1 MSDRKLPR
9 LLQTPAVLLLLVW
22 MLVPLGMTLYFS
34 FSRYVL
40 NNLRKPEWTTRNSK
54 TIKHAY
60 ACIREQV
67 LEELESDSTIDIVY
81 SSIVS
86 PDLTSNA
93 IYEEVK
99 YQAFKYVEDNY
110 NELSWLIN
118 ND

>member
-1 MSDRKLPR
+1 MTMNRCTVELDELAHDHATSELTDNDVQELADY
-9 LLQTPAVLLLLVW
+9 LLDQISQGNP
-22 MLVPLGMTLYFS
+22 
-34 FSRYVL
+34 
-40 NNLRKPEWTTRNSK
+40 RNSK

-86 PDLTSNA
+86 PALTSNA